1 MRYKKNILGLIVMI
15 LCAVFAVTFCF
26 FPGKVKVTFYP
37 LIKAVGGAMVYDE
50 NEGYSSIGWN
60 DFIIEYPKDKRDVAY
75 MVLDS
80 LKSDSRRVYDF
91 FSYRPSKPV
100 EIVIYDNA
108 DDMRD
113 ALHISRN
120 RTVEGAYYMGKI
132 TILSPYEWP
141 DAPKMDIEGYFR
153 ASSPLVHEIT
163 HMVVDEMTR
172 GNVPVWLTEGIA
184 TYMEYRIMGYDWTAG
199 IDVKEPYSIEQ
210 LTKNFDKLDEYQAY
224 RQSFLIVKDMV
235 DRYGDKYI
243 VSILDSMGHGEEIG
257 AKLLYK

>member
-1 MRYKKNILGLIVMI
+1 MRYKRNILASITAM
-15 LCAVFAVTFCF
+15 LCAMLTVAFCF
-26 FPGKVKVTFYP
+26 FPGKIKVTFYP

-50 NEGYSSIGWN
+50 NEGYGSISCN

-80 LKSDSRRVYDF
+80 LESDSRQVYDF
-91 FSYRPSKPV
+91 FSYRPVKPV
-100 EIVIYDNA
+100 EIIIYDNA

-132 TILSPYEWP
+132 TILSPYAWP
-141 DAPKMDIEGYFR
+141 DAPKTDIEDYFMM
-153 ASSPLVHEIT
+153 SSPVVHEIT
-163 HMVVDEMTR
+163 HMVVDEITR

-184 TYMEYRIMGYDWTAG
+184 TYMEYRIMGYDWTAD

-210 LTKNFDKLDEYQAY
+210 LTKDFDKLDEYQAY
-224 RQSFLIVKDMV
+224 RQSFLIVKRMV
-235 DRYGDKYI
+235 DRYGDEYI
-243 VSILDSMGHGEEIG
+243 VGILNCMGHGKEIG